1 MAYRTSAAQRSHRSL
16 RLFDTLVIVLPRDHL
31 LEGYTWGECHVPSPP
46 IPFRL
51 TICEGDSYDG
61 CD

>member
-46 IPFRL
+46 YTIPL
-51 TICEGDSYDG
+51 DNM
-61 CD
+61 